1 MLGVRRSGITQALH
15 SLEIEEAIEVKRGQ
29 IVVSDRRKLER
40 IAGSCYGMP
49 EAEYERVVA
58 RPKRQDI
65 HVHAAVS
72 SRRTAAIQL
81 DDLEA

>member
-72 SRRTAAIQL
+72 SRRNRSDSAR
-81 DDLEA
+81 